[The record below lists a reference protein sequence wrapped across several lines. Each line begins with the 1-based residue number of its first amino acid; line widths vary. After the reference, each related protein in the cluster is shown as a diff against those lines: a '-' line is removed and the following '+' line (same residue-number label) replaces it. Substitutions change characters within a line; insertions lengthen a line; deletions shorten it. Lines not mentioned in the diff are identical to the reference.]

1 MYYIYYYKTLINDS
15 LNIVNY
21 YKILN
26 ILIVNGLLFIIL

>member
-1 MYYIYYYKTLINDS
+1 MYYIYYYKTLFNDS